1 MATSFSGL
9 YNDASKD
16 PFCVNGSYNDY
27 LAPFNINAA
36 GGVHDTPETVRNR
49 LAAAANQRLPVALAL
64 LVEGRLRPY
73 FLPFRREQ
81 AMGAPP
87 HPATDGKLFAYDGEL
102 VSGQGPLAEIP
113 NSCFN
118 LSPVVVAPTTAS
130 IATQLAADPHLQLV
144 GPYAVGNADTVE
156 LRSRNV
162 IAIPNKYVGLF
173 LSQPNGIVEPTPP
186 GRHVPLLTQAVEMLH
201 HHLPALA
208 ARGGQPF
215 DLQPLV
221 NTIVAG
227 QHQRQADQAQ
237 ARADKLQKETV
248 EAWLGPEN
256 FQRLLKYCGVA
267 TEADLAPLWPALAKA
282 NSKDR
287 LGILQGKVA
296 NEFLAMGA
304 TYEKYTPNLYL
315 LTELISLRWPMLN
328 PDALNS
334 GALGN
339 AFLFTDSDVESEQNI
354 SRQIGIIS
362 SGGAAPSLADAQQLL
377 KMKLNLPGP
386 DDSIRAVRR
395 LHAVCRA
402 VLPVAH
408 PLTSFLGQ
416 HYAAMRSFDPGWQT
430 YATPVAEYPT
440 ATIASTVASTISS
453 LSGSTVQPTA
463 TPNASAGAASG
474 NASRAGGSGSR
485 VENTHFNEALFGTYR
500 TSSVKSKALR
510 LKVER
515 GELIARDVRLLQRL
529 GWRGLIA
536 HRRPT
541 GDFSALDNVHHPAR
555 RLLQHYKLHGAPVKF
570 STAPWS
576 QTQVMR
582 ALARGPHKS
591 CQDHLS
597 FLQDEFVNM
606 IHKGQWI
613 VLPYSAVRDLPG
625 LRVSPPGVVPQRERR
640 PRWICDYS
648 WSQVN
653 EDTLPLAAV
662 EAMQFGH
669 ALDRILREILLADP
683 AQGPIYLLKLDISDG
698 FYRIGLA
705 VDDIPKLGVAFP
717 ALPHQETLIAFPLVL
732 PMGWKNSPPI
742 FSTATETIADL
753 ANTRLVAGATA
764 QPHPLDDLAES
775 IQSLA
780 PLPPTCPSHVPSIP
794 RDPALPRLGERLSY
808 IDVFVDDFVGIA
820 QDAPDSSSN
829 RRRVRR
835 ILLHAVD
842 DVFRPLKPNDS
853 PTRQE
858 PVSLSKLRKGDC
870 SWSTMKSVLGWI
882 INTSTLTIHLP
893 SHRAARLAEI
903 LASIPRTQRRTS
915 ITKWHTVLGE
925 LRSMSL
931 ALPGSRNIF
940 STMQNALTSRTKG
953 RVALHKGVHDA
964 LDDFRWL
971 HRHISTRPTRIAE
984 LVPLQPVAEGH
995 HDASATGAGGIWF
1008 PSPSLTPRTGY
1019 TNTSPL
1025 AWRFRWPQDV
1035 VNKIVTD
1042 ANPQGSITNSDLE
1055 LAGGLL
1061 HLDALAHCFDIRERT
1076 VLSKGDNLSTT
1087 FWERKGSTTTNS
1099 PPAYLLPH
1107 WMSTLDA
1114 DTASR
1119 FSSDIRVAQDTVLQG
1134 VSPGRAAGIAT
1145 AWGKWIEFTHDLG
1158 LDPFLQT
1165 FQDKIPFLQV
1175 FAQRVHSGDLAA
1187 NGNPI
1192 RSRSVED
1199 YIRGV
1204 AQTFLH
1210 VGATDPHLNTAH
1222 TIDFRLQRTL
1232 KAWKTTD
1239 PAPLR
1244 VKPIPIAVIKRIAV
1258 SAPLEQICQARFA
1271 SLTFT
1276 TQKNGVRGEVIG
1288 LACSGDPFLCPV
1300 KALVRRVLYLRQHA
1314 AAPDTPIARVFN
1326 SVQSVTSSTI
1336 TSCIREAVAF
1346 LGPDLGFL
1354 PSDVSARCLRAA
1366 GAMALLL
1373 AQVDPDVIRLIGR
1386 WRSDEMLRYLHVQAY
1401 PLMRDYARRM
1411 LSSADYT
1418 LIPNHLITEHILNPL
1433 PMQRVTDLVAKRRGI
1448 ITRGRSTYE
1457 AMFFTSASFPDVELH
1472 AAKRYTV
1479 VDAKGHP
1486 DRLWTT
1492 VLYEDDT
1499 EATPADPNPEQEID
1513 PAIFRATDNI
1523 EDIARVRAK
1532 GFEVDDDNET
1542 LPENRPALDA
1552 PPIEVSVDGLLR
1564 GQRWGWDGVD
1574 ERSNKGG
1581 YEKPSF
1587 ENGWM
1592 PCGKTYLDIFPR
1604 FLPFVWIE
1612 NVLMQKTSD
1621 ALEKHNS
1628 HPLTIEF
1635 DTWDATAVKTYPAL
1649 KTFFHEA
1656 YGRRLTA
1663 IELRST
1669 TGQNGYTNNTIYNA
1683 FEIDDDSDDETVMTV
1698 PPITPVAASA
1708 VSTMASTVHSSM
1720 PASVSADIAAAIN
1733 QLSAN
1738 QSAIMT
1744 QMAAL
1749 SFAPAPAAID
1759 RVGDEDAVVVA
1770 GAVPPLLT
1778 T

>member
-1 MATSFSGL
+1 MDLAPPAPPMATSFSGL

-16 PFCVNGSYNDY
+16 PFCVNGSYDDY

-73 FLPFRREQ
+73 FLPFCREQ

-144 GPYAVGNADTVE
+144 GPYAVGNADTIE

-173 LSQPNGIVEPTPP
+173 LSQPNGVPPRYYFNTILPLTEADGMGPTCLPLTTFCQIAFTRSAPGGISHLQIVEPTPP

-237 ARADKLQKETV
+237 ARA
-248 EAWLGPEN
+248 
-256 FQRLLKYCGVA
+256 
-267 TEADLAPLWPALAKA
+267 
-282 NSKDR
+282 
-287 LGILQGKVA
+287 
-296 NEFLAMGA
+296 
-304 TYEKYTPNLYL
+304 
-315 LTELISLRWPMLN
+315 
-328 PDALNS
+328 
-334 GALGN
+334 LGN
-339 AFLFTDSDVESEQNI
+339 AFLFTDSDVKSEQNI

-416 HYAAMRSFDPGWQT
+416 HYAAMRS
-430 YATPVAEYPT
+430 
-440 ATIASTVASTISS
+440 

-500 TSSVKSKALR
+500 TSSVKSEALR

-541 GDFSALDNVHHPAR
+541 GDFSARDNVHHPAR

-775 IQSLA
+775 IQSLV

-858 PVSLSKLRKGDC
+858 PVSLSKLQKGDC

-882 INTSTLTIHLP
+882 IDTSTLTIHLP

-915 ITKWHTVLGE
+915 ITKWHTVLGK

-995 HDASATGAGGIWF
+995 HDASATGAF
-1008 PSPSLTPRTGY
+1008 
-1019 TNTSPL
+1019 
-1025 AWRFRWPQDV
+1025 
-1035 VNKIVTD
+1035 
-1042 ANPQGSITNSDLE
+1042 GSITNSDLE

-1134 VSPGRAAGIAT
+1134 V
-1145 AWGKWIEFTHDLG
+1145 
-1158 LDPFLQT
+1158 
-1165 FQDKIPFLQV
+1165 

-1210 VGATDPHLNTAH
+1210 VGATDPRLNTAH

-1239 PAPLR
+1239 PAPLCI
-1244 VKPIPIAVIKRIAV
+1244 KPIPIAVIKRIAV
-1258 SAPLEQICQARFA
+1258 
-1271 SLTFT
+1271 
-1276 TQKNGVRGEVIG
+1276 KNGVRGEVIG

-1300 KALVRRVLYLRQHA
+1300 KALVRRVLYLRQNA

-1418 LIPNHLITEHILNPL
+1418 LIPNHLVP
-1433 PMQRVTDLVAKRRGI
+1433 QR
-1448 ITRGRSTYE
+1448 
-1457 AMFFTSASFPDVELH
+1457 
-1472 AAKRYTV
+1472 
-1479 VDAKGHP
+1479 
-1486 DRLWTT
+1486 
-1492 VLYEDDT
+1492 
-1499 EATPADPNPEQEID
+1499 
-1513 PAIFRATDNI
+1513 
-1523 EDIARVRAK
+1523 
-1532 GFEVDDDNET
+1532 
-1542 LPENRPALDA
+1542 
-1552 PPIEVSVDGLLR
+1552 
-1564 GQRWGWDGVD
+1564 
-1574 ERSNKGG
+1574 
-1581 YEKPSF
+1581 
-1587 ENGWM
+1587 
-1592 PCGKTYLDIFPR
+1592 
-1604 FLPFVWIE
+1604 
-1612 NVLMQKTSD
+1612 
-1621 ALEKHNS
+1621 
-1628 HPLTIEF
+1628 
-1635 DTWDATAVKTYPAL
+1635 
-1649 KTFFHEA
+1649 
-1656 YGRRLTA
+1656 
-1663 IELRST
+1663 
-1669 TGQNGYTNNTIYNA
+1669 
-1683 FEIDDDSDDETVMTV
+1683 
-1698 PPITPVAASA
+1698 
-1708 VSTMASTVHSSM
+1708 
-1720 PASVSADIAAAIN
+1720 
-1733 QLSAN
+1733 
-1738 QSAIMT
+1738 
-1744 QMAAL
+1744 
-1749 SFAPAPAAID
+1749 
-1759 RVGDEDAVVVA
+1759 
-1770 GAVPPLLT
+1770 
-1778 T
+1778 

>member
-1 MATSFSGL
+1 MDLAPPAPPMVTSFSGL

-16 PFCVNGSYNDY
+16 PFCANGSYVDY

-36 GGVHDTPETVRNR
+36 GGVHDTPETVRNQ

-130 IATQLAADPHLQLV
+130 IAAQLAADPHLHLV
-144 GPYAVGNADTVE
+144 GPYAVGSPDTVE

-173 LSQPNGIVEPTPP
+173 LSQPNGVPPRYYFNTILPLIEADGMGQTCLPLTTFCQIAFTRSAPGGNSHIQIVEPTPP

-201 HHLPALA
+201 HHLPALVA
-208 ARGGQPF
+208 KGGQPF

-227 QHQRQADQAQ
+227 QHQRQANQAQ

-267 TEADLAPLWPALAKA
+267 MEADLAPLWPALAKA

-328 PDALNS
+328 PDALDS

-354 SRQIGIIS
+354 SRQIGIIT

-430 YATPVAEYPT
+430 YATPVAEYRSLKGVFHLQWLSLRLTKYFAQHDQNLPVVFAPDPNAIIDSILEQKHGPT
-440 ATIASTVASTISS
+440 A
-453 LSGSTVQPTA
+453 QPAA
-463 TPNASAGAASG
+463 TPGASLGAASG

-515 GELIARDVRLLQRL
+515 GQCNTLCPHTTDHIAYSTDEYAPLVACYPLTTSTETSSAPTKRTAPAPSSPPAPKRAALHLAQSVPHEIGELIARDVRLLQRL
-529 GWRGLIA
+529 GWRGLVA

-625 LRVSPPGVVPQRERR
+625 LRVSPPGVVPQRECR

-653 EDTLPLAAV
+653 DDTLPLAAI
-662 EAMQFGH
+662 ESMQFGH

-717 ALPHQETLIAFPLVL
+717 ALPHHETLIAFPLVL
-732 PMGWKNSPPI
+732 PMGWTNSPPI

-775 IQSLA
+775 IQSIA

-794 RDPALPRLGERLSY
+794 RDPALPRLGKRLSY
-808 IDVFVDDFVGIA
+808 IDVFVDDFVGLA
-820 QDAPDSSSN
+820 QDATDSSSN

-842 DVFRPLKPNDS
+842 DVFRPLKPGDS

-882 INTSTLTIHLP
+882 IDTSTLTIHLP

-903 LASIPRTQRRTS
+903 LASLPWTQRRTS
-915 ITKWHTVLGE
+915 ISKWHTVLGE

-1025 AWRFRWPQDV
+1025 AWRFRWPQEV
-1035 VNKIVTD
+1035 VNKIITD
-1042 ANPQGSITNSDLE
+1042 ANPHGSITNSDLE

-1076 VLSKGDNLSTT
+1076 VLSKAN
-1087 FWERKGSTTTNS
+1087 
-1099 PPAYLLPH
+1099 

-1210 VGATDPHLNTAH
+1210 VGATDPRLNTAH

-1244 VKPIPIAVIKRIAV
+1244 VKPIPIEVIKRIAV
-1258 SAPLEQICQARFA
+1258 SAPSEQIRQARFA

-1314 AAPDTPIARVFN
+1314 ATPDTPIARVFN
-1326 SVQSVTSSTI
+1326 SVHSVTSSTI

-1346 LGPDLGFL
+1346 LGPNLGFL

-1366 GAMALLL
+1366 GATALLL

-1386 WRSDEMLRYLHVQAY
+1386 WRSDEML
-1401 PLMRDYARRM
+1401 
-1411 LSSADYT
+1411 
-1418 LIPNHLITEHILNPL
+1418 
-1433 PMQRVTDLVAKRRGI
+1433 
-1448 ITRGRSTYE
+1448 
-1457 AMFFTSASFPDVELH
+1457 
-1472 AAKRYTV
+1472 
-1479 VDAKGHP
+1479 
-1486 DRLWTT
+1486 
-1492 VLYEDDT
+1492 
-1499 EATPADPNPEQEID
+1499 
-1513 PAIFRATDNI
+1513 
-1523 EDIARVRAK
+1523 
-1532 GFEVDDDNET
+1532 
-1542 LPENRPALDA
+1542 
-1552 PPIEVSVDGLLR
+1552 
-1564 GQRWGWDGVD
+1564 
-1574 ERSNKGG
+1574 
-1581 YEKPSF
+1581 
-1587 ENGWM
+1587 
-1592 PCGKTYLDIFPR
+1592 
-1604 FLPFVWIE
+1604 
-1612 NVLMQKTSD
+1612 
-1621 ALEKHNS
+1621 
-1628 HPLTIEF
+1628 
-1635 DTWDATAVKTYPAL
+1635 
-1649 KTFFHEA
+1649 
-1656 YGRRLTA
+1656 
-1663 IELRST
+1663 
-1669 TGQNGYTNNTIYNA
+1669 
-1683 FEIDDDSDDETVMTV
+1683 
-1698 PPITPVAASA
+1698 
-1708 VSTMASTVHSSM
+1708 
-1720 PASVSADIAAAIN
+1720 
-1733 QLSAN
+1733 
-1738 QSAIMT
+1738 
-1744 QMAAL
+1744 
-1749 SFAPAPAAID
+1749 
-1759 RVGDEDAVVVA
+1759 
-1770 GAVPPLLT
+1770 
-1778 T
+1778 

>member
-1 MATSFSGL
+1 MDLAPPAPPMVTSFSGL

-16 PFCVNGSYNDY
+16 PFCANGSYDDY

-130 IATQLAADPHLQLV
+130 IAAQLAADPHLHLV
-144 GPYAVGNADTVE
+144 GPYAVGSADTVE
-156 LRSRNV
+156 LHSRNV

-173 LSQPNGIVEPTPP
+173 LSQPNGVPPRYYFNTILPLIEADGMGQTCLPLTTFCQIAFTRSSPGGISHIQIVEPTPP
-186 GRHVPLLTQAVEMLH
+186 GRHVPLLRQAVEMLH
-201 HHLPALA
+201 HHLPALVA
-208 ARGGQPF
+208 KGGQPF

-227 QHQRQADQAQ
+227 QHQRQANQAQ

-267 TEADLAPLWPALAKA
+267 MEADLAPLWPALAKA
-282 NSKDR
+282 NSKDL

-328 PDALNS
+328 PDALDS

-354 SRQIGIIS
+354 SRQIGIIT

-395 LHAVCRA
+395 LHAVCHA

-430 YATPVAEYPT
+430 YATPVAEYRSLKGVFHLQWLSLRLTKYFAQHDQNLPVVFAPDPNAIIDSILEQKHGPT
-440 ATIASTVASTISS
+440 A
-453 LSGSTVQPTA
+453 QPAA
-463 TPNASAGAASG
+463 TPGASLGAASG

-515 GELIARDVRLLQRL
+515 GELPPLPPSKANTSKPICLAWHTKGQCNTLCPHTTDHIAYSTDEYAPLVACYPLTTSTETSSAPTKRTAPAPSSPPAPKRAALHLAQSVPHEIGELIARD
-529 GWRGLIA
+529 
-536 HRRPT
+536 
-541 GDFSALDNVHHPAR
+541 
-555 RLLQHYKLHGAPVKF
+555 
-570 STAPWS
+570 
-576 QTQVMR
+576 
-582 ALARGPHKS
+582 
-591 CQDHLS
+591 
-597 FLQDEFVNM
+597 DEFVNM

-613 VLPYSAVRDLPG
+613 VLPYSSVRDLPG
-625 LRVSPPGVVPQRERR
+625 LRVSPPGVVAQREHR

-653 EDTLPLAAV
+653 DDTLPLAAI
-662 EAMQFGH
+662 ESMQFGH

-717 ALPHQETLIAFPLVL
+717 ALPHHETLIAFPLVL
-732 PMGWKNSPPI
+732 PMGWTNSPPI

-775 IQSLA
+775 IQSIA

-794 RDPALPRLGERLSY
+794 RDPALPRLGKRLSY
-808 IDVFVDDFVGIA
+808 IDVFVDDFVGLA
-820 QDAPDSSSN
+820 QDATDSSSN

-842 DVFRPLKPNDS
+842 DVFRPLEPGDS

-882 INTSTLTIHLP
+882 IDTSTLTIHLP

-903 LASIPRTQRRTS
+903 LASLPRTQRRTS
-915 ITKWHTVLGE
+915 ISKWHTVLGE

-1025 AWRFRWPQDV
+1025 AWRFRWPQEV

-1042 ANPQGSITNSDLE
+1042 ANPHGSITNSDLE

-1076 VLSKGDNLSTT
+1076 VLSKVISALHRIPSCK
-1087 FWERKGSTTTNS
+1087 ESLQ
-1099 PPAYLLPH
+1099 AEQLALP
-1107 WMSTLDA
+1107 L
-1114 DTASR
+1114 
-1119 FSSDIRVAQDTVLQG
+1119 
-1134 VSPGRAAGIAT
+1134 PGEI
-1145 AWGKWIEFTHDLG
+1145 
-1158 LDPFLQT
+1158 
-1165 FQDKIPFLQV
+1165 
-1175 FAQRVHSGDLAA
+1175 HSGDLAA

-1210 VGATDPHLNTAH
+1210 VGATDPRLNTAH
-1222 TIDFRLQRTL
+1222 TIDFWLQRTL
-1232 KAWKTTD
+1232 KAWKTMD

-1244 VKPIPIAVIKRIAV
+1244 VKPIPIEVIKRIAV
-1258 SAPLEQICQARFA
+1258 SAPSEQIRQARFA

-1300 KALVRRVLYLRQHA
+1300 KALVRCVLYLRQHA

-1326 SVQSVTSSTI
+1326 SVHSVTSSTI

-1346 LGPDLGFL
+1346 LGPNLGFL

-1366 GAMALLL
+1366 GATALLL

-1386 WRSDEMLRYLHVQAY
+1386 WRSDEMLRYLHFA
-1401 PLMRDYARRM
+1401 
-1411 LSSADYT
+1411 
-1418 LIPNHLITEHILNPL
+1418 
-1433 PMQRVTDLVAKRRGI
+1433 
-1448 ITRGRSTYE
+1448 
-1457 AMFFTSASFPDVELH
+1457 
-1472 AAKRYTV
+1472 V
-1479 VDAKGHP
+1479 VWVI
-1486 DRLWTT
+1486 R
-1492 VLYEDDT
+1492 
-1499 EATPADPNPEQEID
+1499 Q
-1513 PAIFRATDNI
+1513 
-1523 EDIARVRAK
+1523 
-1532 GFEVDDDNET
+1532 
-1542 LPENRPALDA
+1542 
-1552 PPIEVSVDGLLR
+1552 
-1564 GQRWGWDGVD
+1564 
-1574 ERSNKGG
+1574 
-1581 YEKPSF
+1581 
-1587 ENGWM
+1587 
-1592 PCGKTYLDIFPR
+1592 R
-1604 FLPFVWIE
+1604 FLL
-1612 NVLMQKTSD
+1612 VL
-1621 ALEKHNS
+1621 
-1628 HPLTIEF
+1628 
-1635 DTWDATAVKTYPAL
+1635 
-1649 KTFFHEA
+1649 
-1656 YGRRLTA
+1656 RREQCA
-1663 IELRST
+1663 AGS
-1669 TGQNGYTNNTIYNA
+1669 
-1683 FEIDDDSDDETVMTV
+1683 S
-1698 PPITPVAASA
+1698 PP
-1708 VSTMASTVHSSM
+1708 SS
-1720 PASVSADIAAAIN
+1720 
-1733 QLSAN
+1733 
-1738 QSAIMT
+1738 
-1744 QMAAL
+1744 
-1749 SFAPAPAAID
+1749 
-1759 RVGDEDAVVVA
+1759 
-1770 GAVPPLLT
+1770 
-1778 T
+1778 